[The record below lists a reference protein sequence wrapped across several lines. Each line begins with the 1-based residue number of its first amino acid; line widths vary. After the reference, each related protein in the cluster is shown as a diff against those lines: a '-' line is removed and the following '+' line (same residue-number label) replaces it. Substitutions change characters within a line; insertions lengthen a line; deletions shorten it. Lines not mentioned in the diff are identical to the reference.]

1 MSPILLHI
9 YGPFAIH
16 SFGLM
21 IVIGLILTLYLLNR
35 DKKLQKLITSHQ
47 LSNIINICVI
57 SGIIGGRIWFLATN
71 FSEITTWTDYFT
83 VWNGGLSILGAI
95 IGIVIGLSWYIS
107 SQKLPLFAI
116 LDRFAL
122 YAPLL
127 QSISRFGCFLAGCC
141 YGLPTHLP
149 WGIIYTHAESLAPL
163 HVMMHPTQIYSS
175 SLLFL
180 SFVVLYCFDIYKRTK
195 PGQIISLYIMLTT
208 AERFFVEF
216 WRGDQIFY
224 TECGYFRYLSIQ
236 QLLAVLLFVAALI
249 LFIFITIYKKTD
261 ESI

>member
-21 IVIGLILTLYLLNR
+21 IVIGLILTLYLLDR
-35 DKKLQKLITSHQ
+35 DKKLQKLITSAQ

-71 FSEITTWTDYFT
+71 YSEIAVWTDYFT
-83 VWNGGLSILGAI
+83 VWNGGLSILGAV
-95 IGIVIGLSWYIS
+95 IGIAVSLAWYLRS
-107 SQKLPLFAI
+107 LHLPLFEVI
-116 LDRFAL
+116 DRFAL

-127 QSISRFGCFLAGCC
+127 QSISRFGCFFAGCC
-141 YGLPTHLP
+141 YGLPTSLP
-149 WGIIYTHAESLAPL
+149 WGIMYTHAQSLAPL
-163 HVMMHPTQIYSS
+163 HVVMHPTQIYSS

-180 SFVVLYCFDIYKRTK
+180 SFIMLYCFDRYKHTK
-195 PGQIISLYIMLTT
+195 PGQLITLYIMLTT

-224 TECGYFRYLSIQ
+224 TECGYFSYISIQ
-236 QLLAVLLFVAALI
+236 QLLALLLFIIALI

-261 ESI
+261 EPI